1 MNTIVVGK
9 HLFLIQILYKDNS
22 IAFLLVS
29 DIVLLTCNF
38 SYYYFKVDSLGF
50 PEASCGRALEWSHSW
65 IFSQNW

>member
-29 DIVLLTCNF
+29 DIVLF
-38 SYYYFKVDSLGF
+38 SLLFDTMCLSDMQFFLLLLR
-50 PEASCGRALEWSHSW
+50 STL
-65 IFSQNW
+65 